1 MKRELFVVVVMSM
14 VASVGKDT
22 AVHRVQMMVVGVGY
36 RVRLQD
42 GKVLVFDVG
51 LSHELRYNRPAGI
64 EAKVDSTNTS
74 FELVTKPE
82 LANAKSVLG
91 NEVHKI
97 CLLRRRSPYTG
108 NGIVVVGKAYPS
120 LKSTKVAKK

>member
-1 MKRELFVVVVMSM
+1 MNMS
-14 VASVGKDT
+14 VAKSDRKSA

-42 GKVLVFDVG
+42 SKVLVFDVG
-51 LSHELRYNRPAGI
+51 LSHELRYTRPDGI
-64 EAKVDSTNTS
+64 DAKVDSTNTS
-74 FELVTKPE
+74 FELVTKPD
-82 LANAKSVLG
+82 LANGKSVLG

-97 CLLRRRSPYTG
+97 CLLRVRSPYTG
-108 NGIVVVGKAYPS
+108 NGIVVVGKNYPA